1 MIWSACASVVAL
13 LTRNP
18 WNLLFLSAIA
28 FLIKWRATG
37 VRPGGWA
44 LRLYLSFLI
53 IPALMNLIFSRAGD
67 TVLLELPIKWI
78 GGPYTLEALLF
89 GASAGIQIATLLTIM
104 MVFSDL
110 VTPQDLLRRT
120 PAGLYPAGVT
130 ASIGL
135 SFIPRAQRA
144 FASLREAQQIR
155 GYKTKGIRDLPQLVT
170 PLVILSLEQSISI
183 AESLVS
189 RGWGAAGLSGW
200 KRWTVIAGLMCL
212 AAGLSA
218 VVLSSTQPILPMGL
232 ILLGVLALGV
242 GLRSEGHRNRYRPEK
257 WQVNDGII
265 SGIAIGVLAVYLALS
280 VTAPAMLTFYPYPR
294 ISMPDF
300 VWPLFL
306 AVGLLSVPLW
316 VLNDD

>member
-218 VVLSSTQPILPMGL
+218 VVLSSTQPILPTGL
-232 ILLGVLALGV
+232 ILLGVFALGV

>member
-1 MIWSACASVVAL
+1 MTWSACASVVAL

-18 WNLLFLSAIA
+18 WYLLLLSAIA
-28 FLIKWRATG
+28 FIIKWKTTG

-89 GASAGIQIATLLTIM
+89 GASAGIQIATLLIIM

-200 KRWTVIAGLMCL
+200 KRWTVIAGLVSL
-212 AAGLSA
+212 AVGLSA
-218 VVLSSTQPILPMGL
+218 VVLSSTQPFLPTGL
-232 ILLGVLALGV
+232 ILLGVTALGL
-242 GLRSEGHRNRYRPEK
+242 GLRSDVHGNRYRPEK
-257 WQVNDGII
+257 WRVADSIV
-265 SGIAIGVLAVYLALS
+265 SGTAIGVLAVNLIIS
-280 VTAPAMLTFYPYPR
+280 IIAPAMLTFYPYPR
-294 ISMPDF
+294 ISIPDF
-300 VWPLFL
+300 NWSLFF
-306 AVGLLSVPLW
+306 AVGILSIPLW
-316 VLNDD
+316 VLNND